1 VCVCVCVCVCIR
13 SHLGSSF
20 LWHTGGY
27 GCFSRLDPAMSSRL
41 MFMPIQTDEFVFFS
55 RGLQALDLNMD
66 EVLITPTG
74 VASRVAVHG
83 DKYATLWGRCV
94 GVIHDAR
101 SLKHAQATAKKAKA
115 RAEGQ
120 AEAARRAAAE
130 EEGITVP

>member
-1 VCVCVCVCVCIR
+1 
-13 SHLGSSF
+13 
-20 LWHTGGY
+20 
-27 GCFSRLDPAMSSRL
+27 
-41 MFMPIQTDEFVFFS
+41 MPIQTDEFVFFS

-101 SLKHAQATAKKAKA
+101 SLKKAKA
-115 RAEGQ
+115 RAWGQ

-130 EEGITVP
+130 EEVHGITVP

>member
-1 VCVCVCVCVCIR
+1 
-13 SHLGSSF
+13 
-20 LWHTGGY
+20 
-27 GCFSRLDPAMSSRL
+27 

-101 SLKHAQATAKKAKA
+101 SLKRAQAKAKA

-130 EEGITVP
+130 EEVHGNTVP